1 MPFTLGQLKFDVRQQ
16 LWPQGEAR
24 NLVPRHD
31 RDFVDCLVDLQTH
44 VDCLQQD
51 NNNVIDQCATFYKCG
66 ITVLEAPRGIVKSL
80 SVVDRINP
88 DTHKEDPESPIDW
101 CSDIHYREIDF
112 CHVSAYFAA
121 SQRRGCCLPIPLFF
135 GLTCSKG
142 LYPIPT
148 DEGVPKSLPALPL
161 GYHYPQTSTDRTYGR
176 AQQGFWAKD
185 RGKIYIVPWLQ
196 STETVLIKWDGI
208 KRTWAD
214 ADLIDDDPLLQ
225 QAVFEYMRWKHADR
239 WDKDEAE
246 AARAQA
252 AYVGAPGTIGAREML
267 IHQCREETRAR
278 ACEGSNARSSPLS
291 ITNLFYND
299 EQSAS
304 ATCPDGTSGSSVS
317 VTIPAGTVASGVSV
331 ADANQKAKA
340 QASAQATSQ
349 LDCADQEATFTND
362 AQTAT
367 ASCQGSGSAPPPE
380 GQPVTVTIP
389 AGTVESTVSKADA
402 NAQALALAETQ
413 AAAELTCTFWNSAQT
428 YTATCANNNPAGN
441 VTKTIAPHT
450 YSSTFSQADADAQAL
465 NAAKAQAE
473 TALSPTCSGAGVF
486 VNTQQIVTITLLNCI
501 TPLTRQRCAVSMR
514 VTIGAGI
521 VTSTVSQADANLNA
535 QNLGRQIGTGR
546 AQIYC
551 STGQCGTY
559 DEFFG

>member
-1 MPFTLGQLKFDVRQQ
+1 
-16 LWPQGEAR
+16 
-24 NLVPRHD
+24 
-31 RDFVDCLVDLQTH
+31 
-44 VDCLQQD
+44 
-51 NNNVIDQCATFYKCG
+51 
-66 ITVLEAPRGIVKSL
+66 
-80 SVVDRINP
+80 
-88 DTHKEDPESPIDW
+88 
-101 CSDIHYREIDF
+101 
-112 CHVSAYFAA
+112 
-121 SQRRGCCLPIPLFF
+121 
-135 GLTCSKG
+135 
-142 LYPIPT
+142 
-148 DEGVPKSLPALPL
+148 VPKSLPALPL

-340 QASAQATSQ
+340 QAQR
-349 LDCADQEATFTND
+349 
-362 AQTAT
+362 
-367 ASCQGSGSAPPPE
+367 ASDVPTRLRGSGSDLHQRRADRYRILPR
-380 GQPVTVTIP
+380 QRFSAAARRP
-389 AGTVESTVSKADA
+389 AGYGYYPGRYRRIHCVQSRC
-402 NAQALALAETQ
+402 QR
-413 AAAELTCTFWNSAQT
+413 
-428 YTATCANNNPAGN
+428 
-441 VTKTIAPHT
+441 
-450 YSSTFSQADADAQAL
+450 
-465 NAAKAQAE
+465 
-473 TALSPTCSGAGVF
+473 SG
-486 VNTQQIVTITLLNCI
+486 
-501 TPLTRQRCAVSMR
+501 
-514 VTIGAGI
+514 
-521 VTSTVSQADANLNA
+521 
-535 QNLGRQIGTGR
+535 
-546 AQIYC
+546 
-551 STGQCGTY
+551 
-559 DEFFG
+559 FGPR